1 MYVGKNQIGG
11 EKMSETYEYMDN
23 YDRTSYTDDMVFNV
37 SSEDKSIAI
46 IKGQVLISG
55 ERNSQYIAFRMPR
68 YYDGIDLS
76 EKNIEVIYVTE
87 LGVSDINKV
96 VNVRRNETD
105 LLFGWIVPG
114 GALKDPGT
122 LSFCVEFAGE
132 EYVMK
137 TMPVEVE
144 VLDGLNGT
152 DIMEEP
158 TEQVWY
164 MEIQNLCSTTL
175 EKAQEHETNAGVSE
189 KNAQTYMQNAQNAY
203 SQANL
208 AKESVKESTDQ
219 ITKNK
224 TNIDDLKKE
233 NEQLKASLAA
243 ALANYEGSAE
253 GEIAEARVDRNGKT
267 YPSLGEA
274 IRGQFEELGLYIDE
288 DGDLCQKEE

>member
-1 MYVGKNQIGG
+1 MN
-11 EKMSETYEYMDN
+11 ETYEYMDS
-23 YDRTSYTDDMVFNV
+23 YDRTNYTDDMVFNV

-175 EKAQEHETNAGVSE
+175 KKAQEHETNAGVSE

-219 ITKNK
+219 IEKNK

-274 IRGQFEELGLYIDE
+274 IRGQFEELGLYIDKE
-288 DGDLCQKEE
+288 GDLCQKEE